1 MTYKQNLLYACL
13 SYTLLMSNKLVLQT
27 LDLSLT

>member
-13 SYTLLMSNKLVLQT
+13 SYTPHMSNELVLQT